1 MRGTYFLGDTDV
13 VRPSP
18 QHPPCRYEQ
27 QQHSS
32 ASSKNGTMVVVVSA
46 VALGQMLLLSRDGVR
61 LSSRLTPCPLG
72 LSPALQPL
80 AHHHPGLAFPA
91 PAGSHLPRPLAHSR
105 RLFPLPILPR
115 ALYHASDSILPRRYR
130 LVVSGYQHLDT
141 LDCDAAFLLAPLPR

>member
-18 QHPPCRYEQ
+18 QHPPCRYEQQQ

-61 LSSRLTPCPLG
+61 LSSRLTPYPLG
-72 LSPALQPL
+72 LFSSSPAIGPSPPRTRISRTCGLPPAASAGPFQASLPL
-80 AHHHPGLAFPA
+80 AHTSSSTLSCIQQHPP
-91 PAGSHLPRPLAHSR
+91 PQVPIDCI
-105 RLFPLPILPR
+105 RL
-115 ALYHASDSILPRRYR
+115 STS
-130 LVVSGYQHLDT
+130 
-141 LDCDAAFLLAPLPR
+141 